1 MKRSAR
7 LLLTAFMA
15 LNLGLT
21 ALHADTITLKSG
33 EKVEGKITAETDADV
48 TVQVQISAAIT
59 DERTISKSE
68 IEKIDKITED
78 TEAYNAIKNFK
89 TNDDHSYPL
98 DSYDQMLTS
107 LGAFIQQYPLSAHL
121 ADVKQQQADL
131 IDEQARV
138 QKGGL
143 KFNGEWLTP
152 ADAAK
157 QKYEIEASQLFALIK
172 SNAADGN
179 YSGAL
184 NAYDLM
190 SRNYNGA
197 RVYPDTVDYIKSL
210 APNLL
215 REAQSRLNALIAE
228 QKKFMADVQFRQ
240 EPQKT
245 QLITAARNEQEGYK
259 ASLHSATGTWKP
271 YIARS
276 NDSLQAYIQQLP
288 GLIGQ
293 LNSIQTASMHQTQDL
308 LMQAKS
314 SLEMN
319 DLPGAEKAISQ
330 ADKLWPTNHELKDV
344 KDAYQKASASADAK
358 RKAAAKPSTTPKP
371 AVIAAATPDPVKAVP
386 ETPFFLSIKG
396 ALLIL
401 GIVVVIAVAIAILG
415 KVRKNQDDQ
424 EA

>member
-7 LLLTAFMA
+7 LLLSAFMA
-15 LNLGLT
+15 LSLGLT

-48 TVQVQISAAIT
+48 TVQVKISAAIT

-68 IEKIDKITED
+68 IDKIDKITED
-78 TEAYNAIKNFK
+78 TEAYNTIKNFK

-107 LGAFIQQYPLSAHL
+107 LGAFIQQYPLSTHL
-121 ADVKQQQADL
+121 ADVKQQQAAL

-143 KFNGEWLTP
+143 KFNGQWLTP
-152 ADAAK
+152 DEAAK
-157 QKYEIEASQLFALIK
+157 QKYEIEASQLFQLIK
-172 SNAADGN
+172 GNAAEGN
-179 YSGAL
+179 YGGAL

-190 SRNYNGA
+190 SRSYNGA

-210 APNLL
+210 VPNLL
-215 REAQSRLNALIAE
+215 REAQGRLNGLIAE

-245 QLITAARNEQEGYK
+245 QFITAARNEQEGYK
-259 ASLHSATGTWKP
+259 ASLRSATGTWKP
-271 YIARS
+271 YISRS

-288 GLIGQ
+288 GLMSQ
-293 LNSIQTASMHQTQDL
+293 LGSIQTANLHQAQDL
-308 LMQAKS
+308 LMDAKS
-314 SLEMN
+314 SLDMN
-319 DLPGAEKAISQ
+319 DLPGAQKAITQ
-330 ADKLWPTNHELKDV
+330 ADKLWPANHELKDI
-344 KDAYQKASASADAK
+344 KAAYQKASAAADAK

-371 AVIAAATPDPVKAVP
+371 AMIAAATPDPVKATP